1 MQYNC
6 HQIYFI
12 FISAHIL
19 NAYNTFFFINL
30 HISYPFMLSLY
41 KLLLSY
47 PNLEVN
53 NFYLIIHKTYFYY
66 LSSIYTVIIIY
77 SLSYFYKLF
86 LYIILYKI
94 YTVHNY
100 SLFLLLFTN
109 YFFILSYPI
118 SKCSPLYLL
127 FINFHPNCIQPPIF
141 INSQN
146 LNAHTTLYQIKIIQN
161 IYLYFSYQI

>member
-1 MQYNC
+1 
-6 HQIYFI
+6 
-12 FISAHIL
+12 
-19 NAYNTFFFINL
+19 
-30 HISYPFMLSLY
+30 MLSLY

-47 PNLEVN
+47 PNPEVN

-77 SLSYFYKLF
+77 FLSYFYKLF

-100 SLFLLLFTN
+100 PLFLLLFTN

-127 FINFHPNCIQPPIF
+127 FINFYPNCIQPPIF

-161 IYLYFSYQI
+161 IYLYFSYQNPNAYNFKTNLSTKLN